1 MNRGAVAGVAADV
14 RSGSKADVT
23 LLNFDVRFA
32 PESGHSPTRSGCL
45 LWAKSGLM
53 HRNKN
58 RYSTHRF
65 GAAKNLSFT

>member
-1 MNRGAVAGVAADV
+1 MA
-14 RSGSKADVT
+14 
-23 LLNFDVRFA
+23 LLNFDVRFT
-32 PESGHSPTRSGCL
+32 PESGHSAAQNSCP